1 MSGSGRA
8 TAPLIRSRDRAA
20 IARAVSMAERGDEEV
35 HQLLEML
42 AGDTRRAYRIG
53 ITGPPG
59 AGKSTLTM
67 QLIRQLRAANQSLGV
82 IAVDPS
88 SPFSGGALLGD
99 RVRMSDV
106 ASDEHVFIRSM
117 AARGAL
123 GGLAAAVADAADIFD
138 AAGFDSILIE
148 SVGVGQ
154 NELDIAQAADTVL
167 VVLTPESGDDVQ
179 VTKAGIM
186 EIADIFVLNK
196 NDRPG
201 GDVIHAALR
210 EMIDLQ
216 RQSRLPDSWAIPIV
230 RTVAQEGAGVVVLC
244 AAIFEHR
251 AFQER
256 THALAA
262 RRSRRAL
269 ERVKRLVQSRVE
281 HELWNE
287 ERLQRLQHELASEA
301 LSNEAASKRS
311 VHGIAQQLFA
321 DFWRCRGRESP

>member
-1 MSGSGRA
+1 MSGSTRA
-8 TAPLIRSRDRAA
+8 MTALIRARDRAA
-20 IARAVSMAERGDEEV
+20 IARAVSMAERGDAEV
-35 HQLLEML
+35 RQLLEML
-42 AGDTRRAYRIG
+42 AGDPRRAYRIG

-59 AGKSTLTM
+59 SGKSTLTM
-67 QLIRQLRAANQSLGV
+67 QLIRQLRGAKQSLGV

-106 ASDEHVFIRSM
+106 AADEDVFIRSM

-123 GGLAAAVADAADIFD
+123 GGLAPAIADAADIFD
-138 AAGFDSILIE
+138 AAGFDCVLIE

-154 NELDIAQAADTVL
+154 NELDIARATDTVL

-196 NDRPG
+196 DDRPG
-201 GDVIHAALR
+201 GDVIHAALG

-216 RQSRLPDSWAIPIV
+216 RQSRLVDSWAIPIV
-230 RTVAQEGAGVVVLC
+230 RTVAQEGSGVETLC

-262 RRSRRAL
+262 RRSRRTL
-269 ERVKRLVQSRVE
+269 ERVKRLVQSRLE
-281 HELWNE
+281 HELWSE
-287 ERLQRLQHELASEA
+287 ERLHRLERELASEA
-301 LSNEAASKRS
+301 ASQQS
-311 VHGIAQQLFA
+311 AHGIAEQLFA
-321 DFWRCRGRESP
+321 DFWQRRGPESS